1 MHSVICIVTLII
13 YEMVALSFHYGNLIK
28 HFDKQQQIKNNNVET
43 RCVATKFKI
52 NMLTSKFKD
61 TVTFW

>member
-1 MHSVICIVTLII
+1 
-13 YEMVALSFHYGNLIK
+13 MVALSFHYGNLIK
-28 HFDKQQQIKNNNVET
+28 YFDKQQQIKNNNVET